1 MAQWFSENIFAVVS
15 LVLYLITQTLVV
27 ARSIWLTL
35 QTSKKVEHIETML
48 QAHINSQTLHRTP
61 DFEERLKQWDRV
73 LDEIR
78 NDVKKILERGNGNG
92 RSNS

>member
-1 MAQWFSENIFAVVS
+1 MAQWFSENIFAVIS

-48 QAHINSQTLHRTP
+48 QTHINSQTLHRTP
-61 DFEERLKQWDRV
+61 DFEERLKQWNRV

-78 NDVKKILERGNGNG
+78 ADVKKLLDRGNGRG
-92 RSNS
+92 NS

>member
-1 MAQWFSENIFAVVS
+1 MSQWFSENLFAVIS
-15 LVLYLITQTLVV
+15 LLLYLVTQTLVV

-48 QAHINSQTLHRTP
+48 QTHINSQTLHRTP

-78 NDVKKILERGNGNG
+78 ADVKKLLDRGNGRG
-92 RSNS
+92 NS

>member
-1 MAQWFSENIFAVVS
+1 MSQWFSENLFAVIS
-15 LVLYLITQTLVV
+15 LLLYLITQTLVV

-48 QAHINSQTLHRTP
+48 QTHINSQTLHRTP

-78 NDVKKILERGNGNG
+78 ADVKKLLDRGNGRG
-92 RSNS
+92 NS

>member
-1 MAQWFSENIFAVVS
+1 MAQWFSENIFAVIS
-15 LVLYLITQTLVV
+15 LVLYLITQTLIV

-48 QAHINSQTLHRTP
+48 QTHINSQTLHRTP

-78 NDVKKILERGNGNG
+78 ADVKKLLDRGNGRG
-92 RSNS
+92 NS

>member
-1 MAQWFSENIFAVVS
+1 MNQWFSENLFAVIS

-48 QAHINSQTLHRTP
+48 QTHINSQTLHRTP

-78 NDVKKILERGNGNG
+78 NDVKKLLDRGNGRG
-92 RSNS
+92 NS

>member
-1 MAQWFSENIFAVVS
+1 MNQWFSENLFAVVS

-61 DFEERLKQWDRV
+61 DFEERLKQRDRV

-78 NDVKKILERGNGNG
+78 ADVKKLLDRGNGRG
-92 RSNS
+92 NS